1 MRSHRGFTLVELLV
15 VLLII
20 GTLMAMI
27 TPNLRGARE
36 QARQAALKMNCH
48 NVQVIIEAFHME
60 QGYYAD
66 GFYDDE
72 YGAYFPG
79 GVWNEQIGRLPSN
92 PYTGRE
98 MDPDDFDSEDYDNDG
113 DNALTVEGGPND
125 IYGYDRGQII
135 YLVYDPPGTLAPTQ
149 YGLVGIQSAGIS
161 LRSFDAEGD
170 IAIFVLHN

>member
-1 MRSHRGFTLVELLV
+1 MRSNRGFTLVELLV
-15 VLLII
+15 VILII
-20 GTLMAMI
+20 GVLMAMI
-27 TPNLRGARE
+27 VPNIRGARE

-66 GFYDDE
+66 DFYDDE

-79 GVWNEQIGRLPSN
+79 GIWNEQIGRLPTN
-92 PYTGRE
+92 PWTGRE
-98 MDPDDFDSEDYDNDG
+98 MDPDEFDTEDYDKEG
-113 DNALTVEGGPND
+113 DNAITVEDGPND

-149 YGLVGIQSAGIS
+149 YGLVGIQHSGFS
-161 LRSFDAEGD
+161 MRSFDADENVV
-170 IAIFVLHN
+170 IFVLHN